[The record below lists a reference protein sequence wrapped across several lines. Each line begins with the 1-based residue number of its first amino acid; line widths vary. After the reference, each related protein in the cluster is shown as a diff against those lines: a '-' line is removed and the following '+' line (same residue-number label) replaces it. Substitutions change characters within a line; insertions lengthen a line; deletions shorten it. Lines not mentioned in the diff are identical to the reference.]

1 MRHFTK
7 QELKVM
13 VRAIELSLLCDPD
26 ILDNRTATSDR
37 ITLCVKI
44 RCAIDDKNELYD
56 GVCDWLA
63 VADDPQ
69 KHLRAANAEGACIT
83 LEDVE
88 KILKGE
94 AYDLLHKVR
103 ETYSGGSQ

>member
-7 QELKVM
+7 QELKVLL
-13 VRAIELSLLCDPD
+13 RAVEVAIGSPFDAHE
-26 ILDNRTATSDR
+26 SDMDSR
-37 ITLCVKI
+37 ISLCVKI
-44 RCAIDDKNELYD
+44 RRAIDDKNELYD
-56 GVCDWLA
+56 RVNDWLA
-63 VADDPQ
+63 VADDPEE
-69 KHLRAANAEGACIT
+69 HLRTANAEGACIT
-83 LEDVE
+83 LKDVE

>member
-7 QELKVM
+7 QELGVLL
-13 VRAIELSLLCDPD
+13 RALEVAIGSPFGALMD
-26 ILDNRTATSDR
+26 DR
-37 ITLCVKI
+37 DSRISLCVKI

-56 GVCDWLA
+56 RVNDWLA
-63 VADDPQ
+63 VADDPER
-69 KHLRAANAEGACIT
+69 HLRNANAEGACIT
-83 LEDVE
+83 LKDVE

-103 ETYSGGSQ
+103 ETYSGGPQ